1 MCPMKPFQ
9 VRVCA
14 LTAAPEHP
22 PPNPAQGTCHHGG
35 LPIPCGRWHR
45 GPCQPKSSQEN
56 QGKEATSSSKT
67 DAFSVSVVTPPPP
80 QEQQPST
87 FSPLEKKAAPTLQ
100 PALHLLQHLGLT
112 VRLGSTTRPLCFKS
126 SNKVFS
132 EVEQNSSSSP
142 NSVLQDSITL
152 TKTSPPLL
160 HIKTTVPN
168 LMPDLAPASPLPG
181 MQ

>member
-9 VRVCA
+9 VRACA

-22 PPNPAQGTCHHGG
+22 PPNPAQGTCHHRG

-67 DAFSVSVVTPPPP
+67 DAFSVSVVTPPGTAASHFFP
-80 QEQQPST
+80 T
-87 FSPLEKKAAPTLQ
+87 GEKAAAPTLQ
-100 PALHLLQHLGLT
+100 PTLHLLQHLGLT
-112 VRLGSTTRPLCFKS
+112 VRLGSTTGPLCFKS

-168 LMPDLAPASPLPG
+168 LMPDLAPASPLSG